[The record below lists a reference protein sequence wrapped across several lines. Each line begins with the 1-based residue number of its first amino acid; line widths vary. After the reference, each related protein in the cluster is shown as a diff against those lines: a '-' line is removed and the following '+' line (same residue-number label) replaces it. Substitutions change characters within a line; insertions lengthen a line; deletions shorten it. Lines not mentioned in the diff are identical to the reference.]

1 MEDRQSSLDTK
12 IADLRIYTAY
22 LGITIYIIY
31 GISRTFLDTGG
42 WYLILGGFAVL
53 NLAMNIY
60 LLKIYYQLRET
71 SKILKRLWVL
81 LAVGIGL
88 VVLCFHAGGLF

>member
-1 MEDRQSSLDTK
+1 MAGRPSSLDTK

-22 LGITIYIIY
+22 LGITIYIIF

-42 WYLILGGFAVL
+42 WYLVLGGFAVI
-53 NLAMNIY
+53 NLMLNIY
-60 LLKIYYQLRET
+60 LLALYFQLQE
-71 SKILKRLWVL
+71 SNILKRIWVR
-81 LAVGIGL
+81 LAGGIGL